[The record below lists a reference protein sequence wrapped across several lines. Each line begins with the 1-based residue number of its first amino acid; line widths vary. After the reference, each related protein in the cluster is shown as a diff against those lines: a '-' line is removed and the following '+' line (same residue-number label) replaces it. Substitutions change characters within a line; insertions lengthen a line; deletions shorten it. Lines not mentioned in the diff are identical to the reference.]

1 MGAFFFILTLVAL
14 IGVLVNRKKI
24 PNYGVVA
31 GGLAGLA
38 LVLSLFRLT
47 SGSQVH
53 PDLRAPP
60 VYELSVGHA
69 LGKAAV
75 KAFPGGGDLLVIRLR
90 FDKSWA
96 RDKADAYVEGLERGI
111 EGSSLRNAGVEPESI
126 FPGAAGGMDD
136 PDIPMDDLLALLEQY
151 PDVVAVVSFCGFP
164 KVSLKDLPD
173 HVPPLLVAGTHSF
186 RHGRWLTSRRAVA
199 MVMGR
204 PDIEGDI
211 DLSRKQP
218 LEEVFASLNYLLT
231 PDNVEEMAH
240 KVRN

>member
-96 RDKADAYVEGLERGI
+96 RAKAPPAQSKRVTI
-111 EGSSLRNAGVEPESI
+111 MQSLAKDPTAKPPRVAPCGC
-126 FPGAAGGMDD
+126 AARRTR
-136 PDIPMDDLLALLEQY
+136 
-151 PDVVAVVSFCGFP
+151 
-164 KVSLKDLPD
+164 LP
-173 HVPPLLVAGTHSF
+173 
-186 RHGRWLTSRRAVA
+186 
-199 MVMGR
+199 
-204 PDIEGDI
+204 I
-211 DLSRKQP
+211 D
-218 LEEVFASLNYLLT
+218 
-231 PDNVEEMAH
+231 
-240 KVRN
+240 